1 MPTNLITYTKWTN
14 SLKDTICPKLTQKE
28 IQKLNRPIS
37 SKEIESIINDF
48 PIRKQARKGSLV
60 NSTKHLRKKLYQL
73 SIVSSLPGDRSRGIH
88 GNLFYETPFS

>member
-1 MPTNLITYTKWTN
+1 MDQFLEGYNLSKAHTKRNT
-14 SLKDTICPKLTQKE
+14 
-28 IQKLNRPIS
+28 KLNRPIS
-37 SKEIESIINDF
+37 SKEIESIINDL

-88 GNLFYETPFS
+88 GNLFYEIPFS